1 MGATLNP
8 LHAVLTL
15 SAAFTPTQRRL
26 AGCAAVLAAVLL
38 FAYVQTLQRWMVRG
52 AEMREAQRSFVLK
65 APPRLVVAGP
75 QKVAQR
81 RGDAQNTDPKTTDSM
96 TR

>member
-1 MGATLNP
+1 MNP

-15 SAAFTPTQRRL
+15 WAAFTPAQRWL
-26 AGCAAVLAAVLL
+26 AGCAAALAAVLL
-38 FAYVQTLQRWMVRG
+38 FAYVQTLQRWMVQG

-65 APPRLVVAGP
+65 APPRLVVARP
-75 QKVAQR
+75 QKEAQR
-81 RGDAQNTDPKTTDSM
+81 RGDTQNTDPKTDGPL